1 MTIRQML
8 AVFIA
13 SVLVASGSVYAEPP
27 QDVFDEKA
35 YTAYMQKTISE
46 LNGLYAKANDKTISQ
61 GEAEV
66 ARVAAFAKA
75 REALQYIDRRF
86 DKMDIKEGAQLS
98 NTEMFTALHVLT
110 MTMEL
115 VTTEHLPHKDRWCY
129 TDCD

>member
-8 AVFIA
+8 AVLIA
-13 SVLVASGSVYAEPP
+13 SVLIASGSVYAEPP

-35 YTAYMQKTISE
+35 YSAYMQKTINE
-46 LNGLYAKANDKTISQ
+46 LNGLYAKANDKNIPQ

-66 ARVAAFAKA
+66 ARQAAFIKA
-75 REALQYIDRRF
+75 REALQYIDSRF
-86 DKMDIKEGAQLS
+86 DKMDVKEGAQLS

-115 VTTEHLPHKDRWCY
+115 VAAEHIPHKDRWSY
-129 TDCD
+129 TD